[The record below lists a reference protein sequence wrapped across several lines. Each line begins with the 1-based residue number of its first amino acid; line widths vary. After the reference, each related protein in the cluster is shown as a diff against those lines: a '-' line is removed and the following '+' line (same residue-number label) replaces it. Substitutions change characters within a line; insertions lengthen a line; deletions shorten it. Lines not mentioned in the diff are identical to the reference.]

1 MGDYVN
7 KLFGIIQSDNSP
19 DDNKVRATLTFGEI
33 GQNKDLSKMAGL
45 LETISRLFQHQND
58 QVRQAAAISLGI
70 ISIGN
75 TNFFL
80 EKVFKL
86 IEQSQDQQKY
96 MFLSTVR
103 EIISIKPECLKQ
115 YLNILMPLYLAQ
127 SNS

>member
-33 GQNKDLSKMAGL
+33 GQNKDLSKMPGV
-45 LETISRLFQHQND
+45 LETISRLFQHSND

-86 IEQSQDQQKY
+86 IE
-96 MFLSTVR
+96 
-103 EIISIKPECLKQ
+103 
-115 YLNILMPLYLAQ
+115 
-127 SNS
+127 